1 MGHRKIWDG
10 KDLPAIG
17 DEVLI
22 ELASIK
28 DRLIRHK
35 VTGYEIKD
43 PVDDRPETKSLHR
56 VFIMLAPAD
65 GEKASSTNCRLL
77 NDVYPLTGKPQ

>member
-1 MGHRKIWDG
+1 MGTKTIWDG
-10 KDLPAIG
+10 KDLPRIG

-22 ELASIK
+22 ELSSIK

-43 PVDDRPETKSLHR
+43 PVDDLAMTKNLHR
-56 VFIMLAPAD
+56 VFIKLAPAD
-65 GEKASSTNCRLL
+65 GERASSDNCRLL
-77 NDVYPLTGKPQ
+77 NDVYPLTGKPL

>member
-22 ELASIK
+22 ELSSMK
-28 DRLIRHK
+28 RLVCHR

-43 PVDDRPETKSLHR
+43 PVDDHPDTKNLHR
-56 VFIMLAPAD
+56 IFIQLAPSATD
-65 GEKASSTNCRLL
+65 KASSTNCRLL